1 MQWTLSMTVPSVM
14 ENRLLTAPSIVAIYS
29 DNFDE
34 GRAISRAKSPGK
46 EKHINCLLNPFNL
59 ETIIMVSVVL
69 DFASPAQL

>member
-1 MQWTLSMTVPSVM
+1 MKT
-14 ENRLLTAPSIVAIYS
+14 YS
-29 DNFDE
+29 FDNFDE

-69 DFASPAQL
+69 DFASPTKQKTIVTNNFRL